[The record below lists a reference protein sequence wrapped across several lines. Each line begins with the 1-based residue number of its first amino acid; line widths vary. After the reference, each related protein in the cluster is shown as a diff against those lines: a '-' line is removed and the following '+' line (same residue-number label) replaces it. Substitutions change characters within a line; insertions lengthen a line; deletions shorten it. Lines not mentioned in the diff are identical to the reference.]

1 MYTTREVS
9 CMLTPIIMDFISLDF
24 GAMTL
29 TSLNIGEGEYTHL
42 VIGEADIIHLITDLH
57 TGAEEYTHLTTD
69 LHITEEVIT
78 DRIIAHT
85 IEIMEIIITVK
96 EESLGR
102 QIIA

>member
-1 MYTTREVS
+1 MYTTQEAS
-9 CMLTPIIMDFISLDF
+9 TMLTPIIMDFINLVFGVMILSSLH
-24 GAMTL
+24 
-29 TSLNIGEGEYTHL
+29 IGVEEF
-42 VIGEADIIHLITDLH
+42 IHHI
-57 TGAEEYTHLTTD
+57 GAEDSTHLTTD
-69 LHITEEVIT
+69 LHIGEEEYTHLITDLHTTEEGII